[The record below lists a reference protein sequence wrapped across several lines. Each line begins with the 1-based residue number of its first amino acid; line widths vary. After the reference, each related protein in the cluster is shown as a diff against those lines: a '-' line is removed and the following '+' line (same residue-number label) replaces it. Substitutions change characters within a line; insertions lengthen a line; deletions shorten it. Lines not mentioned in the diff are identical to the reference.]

1 MPTTPFHFP
10 PNKECYG
17 LDRKFKYNRG
27 IKSEFDKKKWPS
39 LPQLITQNIIFDPY
53 PDLERVGAT
62 NKLEDRRVMWSDWEF
77 D

>member
-27 IKSEFDKKKWPS
+27 IKSEFDKKM
-39 LPQLITQNIIFDPY
+39 TQF
-53 PDLERVGAT
+53 AT
-62 NKLEDRRVMWSDWEF
+62 ANYSEYYI
-77 D
+77 

>member
-27 IKSEFDKKKWPS
+27 IKSEFDKKMTQFATANYSEYYIWS
-39 LPQLITQNIIFDPY
+39 LSRSRKSGGHKQAG
-53 PDLERVGAT
+53 R
-62 NKLEDRRVMWSDWEF
+62 
-77 D
+77 